1 MARTLEAPED
11 IGSDSVFLA
20 HVEDNIGLH
29 LMIVCEAYEDQKSTK
44 DGLKAFDGISFVC
57 ECVGGKGNG
66 KRFNLDLLD
75 GKQTHRDEGKSA
87 KAKQAAMLIAVDLMK
102 PEQLGKSIGYEV
114 VDAEGSLFFVD
125 LALGEPGDNGK
136 RYLNVNYSNIY
147 HVDDPRVKKYKLD
160 KLQEERIK
168 AITKDFRHDEKYF
181 ETLVKRKEPTKTE
194 RVKFD
199 SDGL

>member
-1 MARTLEAPED
+1 MARTLDAPED
-11 IGSDSVFLA
+11 IGSDSIFLS
-20 HVEDNIGLH
+20 HTEDNIGLH
-29 LMIVCEAYEDQKSTK
+29 LMIVCEAHEDQKQTK
-44 DGLKAFDGISFVC
+44 EGLKAFDGISFVC

-75 GKQTHRDEGKSA
+75 GKMTHKDEGKSS
-87 KAKQAAMLIAVDLMK
+87 KAKQAAMLIATDVMA
-102 PEQLGKSIGYEV
+102 PEHLGKAISYETT
-114 VDAEGSLFFVD
+114 DAEGSLFFVD
-125 LALGEPGDNGK
+125 LALGDPGDNGK

-168 AITKDFRHDEKYF
+168 AISKDFRHDEKYF
-181 ETLVKRKEPTKTE
+181 ESLLKKKTVEKTE